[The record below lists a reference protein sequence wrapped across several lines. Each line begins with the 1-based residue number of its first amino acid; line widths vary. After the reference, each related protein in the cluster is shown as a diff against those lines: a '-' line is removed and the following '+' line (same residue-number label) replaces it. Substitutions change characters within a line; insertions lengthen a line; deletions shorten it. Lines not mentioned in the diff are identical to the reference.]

1 MRARLLL
8 LAALFAG
15 LLLAFRSA
23 PTERIA
29 SVIVD
34 PRATPIVLFNKDDS
48 GRAIGN
54 IGRLKALVEA
64 RGQHLRFAM
73 NGGMYM
79 EDLSPLG
86 LYVENGKQLRKLITR
101 TEGYSNF
108 YMQPNGVFGVDST
121 GRAFVVTTAAY
132 AARKGVRQATQSGP
146 MLVVDGAI
154 NTAFKQGSTNVHI
167 RNGVGILPDGTAL
180 FAISREPVNLYDFAA
195 FFRDKGC
202 ANALFLD
209 GAISKAYMPDQGL
222 RQLDGALGPLIAVV
236 E

>member
-1 MRARLLL
+1 MRAFLILPII
-8 LAALFAG
+8 ALSALSCGFGAG
-15 LLLAFRSA
+15 DDA
-23 PTERIA
+23 RIA
-29 SVIVD
+29 SVIID
-34 PRATPIVLFNKDDS
+34 PGVTPIALRNMDDS
-48 GRAIGN
+48 GRAIGS
-54 IGRLKALVEA
+54 IGRLKALVES
-64 RGQHLRFAM
+64 RGRRLHFAM